1 MSEIEIELTP
11 VKSKGSYLDD
21 YVLERIEMEKESE
34 SKTGRGTVYYEKD
47 GKSYTLIATFVDGK
61 KEGKGVLL
69 NDENEV
75 VTKLTFLHDEVINE
89 LEGNERREDEVIEV
103 NEKLK
108 KKLNRRGK
116 SKKLKIVNGKKR
128 SSWWMVLWI
137 VVGLI
142 GVVVG
147 YELIFYVIMMIRASG
162 QLTIHNC
169 EEYRHLPSFSHS
181 RIHTLLFADGSCSS
195 LSSLLLSSF
204 INCQSIEIGSNAL
217 MNVRRVEAS
226 GLKKLKSMKVDE
238 MSLLNVEK

>member
-1 MSEIEIELTP
+1 MSNTTIQVDSDGFSLNAFQQ
-11 VKSKGSYLDD
+11 KS
-21 YVLERIEMEKESE
+21 IHMENPLSTVNGK
-34 SKTGRGTVYYEKD
+34 GTVYYEKD

-75 VTKLTFLHDEVINE
+75 VTKLIFLHDEVINE
-89 LEGNERREDEVIEV
+89 SEGNERREDEVIEV

-116 SKKLKIVNGKKR
+116 SKKLKVVNGKKR
-128 SSWWMVLWI
+128 NSWWMVLWI

-147 YELIFYVIMMIRASG
+147 YELIFYVVMMIRASG

>member
-1 MSEIEIELTP
+1 MSNTTIQVDSDGFSLNAFQQ
-11 VKSKGSYLDD
+11 KS
-21 YVLERIEMEKESE
+21 VQMENPLSTANGK
-34 SKTGRGTVYYEKD
+34 GTVYYEKD

-61 KEGKGVLL
+61 KEGKAIFVDDDSG
-69 NDENEV
+69 ET
-75 VTKLTFLHDEVINE
+75 TKLIFLHDEVINE
-89 LEGNERREDEVIEV
+89 SEGNERREDEV

-195 LSSLLLSSF
+195 LSSLSLSSF

-217 MNVRRVEAS
+217 NHVRRVEAS

>member
-1 MSEIEIELTP
+1 MSNTTIQVDSDGFSLNAFQQ
-11 VKSKGSYLDD
+11 KS
-21 YVLERIEMEKESE
+21 VQMENPLSTANGK
-34 SKTGRGTVYYEKD
+34 GTVYYEKD
-47 GKSYTLIATFVDGK
+47 GKSYTLIATFVDRK
-61 KEGKGVLL
+61 KEGKAIFVDDDSG
-69 NDENEV
+69 ET
-75 VTKLTFLHDEVINE
+75 TKLIFLHDEVINE
-89 LEGNERREDEVIEV
+89 SEGNERREDEV

-169 EEYRHLPSFSHS
+169 EEYRHLPSWSEAHIQHLVFS
-181 RIHTLLFADGSCSS
+181 DGCCSS
-195 LSSLLLSSF
+195 TSYLTTLSLKKLTE
-204 INCQSIEIGSNAL
+204 CESIEIGSNAL
-217 MNVRRVEAS
+217 NHVTVVEAG

>member
-1 MSEIEIELTP
+1 MSNTTIQVDSDGFSLNAFQQ
-11 VKSKGSYLDD
+11 KS
-21 YVLERIEMEKESE
+21 IQMENPLSTANGK
-34 SKTGRGTVYYEKD
+34 GTVYYEKD

-128 SSWWMVLWI
+128 NSWWMVLWI

-181 RIHTLLFADGSCSS
+181 RILYLKFADGSCSFISS
-195 LSSLLLSSF
+195 LSLSSF

-238 MSLLNVEK
+238 TSLLNVEK

>member
-1 MSEIEIELTP
+1 MSNTTIQVDSDGFSLNAFQQ
-11 VKSKGSYLDD
+11 KS
-21 YVLERIEMEKESE
+21 IQMENPLSTANGK
-34 SKTGRGTVYYEKD
+34 GTVYYEKD

-75 VTKLTFLHDEVINE
+75 VTKLIFLHDKVINE
-89 LEGNERREDEVIEV
+89 SEGNERREDEV

-128 SSWWMVLWI
+128 NSWWMVLWI

-147 YELIFYVIMMIRASG
+147 YELIFYMIMMIRASG

-169 EEYRHLPSFSHS
+169 EEYRHLPSWSEAHIQHLVFS
-181 RIHTLLFADGSCSS
+181 DGCCSS
-195 LSSLLLSSF
+195 TSYLTTLSLKKLTE
-204 INCQSIEIGSNAL
+204 CESIEIGSNAL
-217 MNVRRVEAS
+217 NHVTAVEAG

>member
-1 MSEIEIELTP
+1 MSNTTIQVDSDGFSLTAFQQ
-11 VKSKGSYLDD
+11 KSIQMENPLSTANGKGFVS
-21 YVLERIEMEKESE
+21 
-34 SKTGRGTVYYEKD
+34 YEKD

-89 LEGNERREDEVIEV
+89 SEGNERREDEV

-116 SKKLKIVNGKKR
+116 SKKLKVVNGKKR
-128 SSWWMVLWI
+128 NSWWMVLWI

-147 YELIFYVIMMIRASG
+147 YELIFYVVMMIRASG

-169 EEYRHLPSFSHS
+169 EEYRHLPSWSEAHIQHLVFS
-181 RIHTLLFADGSCSS
+181 DGCCSS
-195 LSSLLLSSF
+195 TSYLTTLSLKKLTE
-204 INCQSIEIGSNAL
+204 CESIEIGSNAL
-217 MNVRRVEAS
+217 NHVTVVEAG

>member
-1 MSEIEIELTP
+1 MSNTTIQVDSDGFSLTAFQQ
-11 VKSKGSYLDD
+11 KSIQMENPLSTANGKGFVS
-21 YVLERIEMEKESE
+21 
-34 SKTGRGTVYYEKD
+34 YEKD

-75 VTKLTFLHDEVINE
+75 VTKLIFLHDKVINE
-89 LEGNERREDEVIEV
+89 SEGNERREDEV

-116 SKKLKIVNGKKR
+116 AKKLKIVNGKKR
-128 SSWWMVLWI
+128 NSWWMVLWM

-147 YELIFYVIMMIRASG
+147 YELIFYVVMMIRASG

-169 EEYRHLPSFSHS
+169 EEYRHLPSWSEAHIQHLVFS
-181 RIHTLLFADGSCSS
+181 DGCCSS
-195 LSSLLLSSF
+195 TSYLTTLSLKKLTE
-204 INCQSIEIGSNAL
+204 CESIEIGSNAL
-217 MNVRRVEAS
+217 NHVTVVEAG

>member
-1 MSEIEIELTP
+1 MSDTAIQ
-11 VKSKGSYLDD
+11 VDSDGFSLDTFEQKA
-21 YVLERIEMEKESE
+21 VQMENPLSTANGK
-34 SKTGRGTVYYEKD
+34 GTVYYEKD

-89 LEGNERREDEVIEV
+89 SEGNERREDEVIEV

-128 SSWWMVLWI
+128 NSWWMVLWI

-181 RIHTLLFADGSCSS
+181 RILYLKFADGSCSFISS
-195 LSSLLLSSF
+195 LSLSSF

-217 MNVRRVEAS
+217 NHVRRVEAS

>member
-1 MSEIEIELTP
+1 MSNTTIQVDSDGFSLNAFQQ
-11 VKSKGSYLDD
+11 KS
-21 YVLERIEMEKESE
+21 VQMENPLSTANGK
-34 SKTGRGTVYYEKD
+34 GTVYYEKD

-89 LEGNERREDEVIEV
+89 SEGNERREDEV

-195 LSSLLLSSF
+195 LSSLSLSSF

-238 MSLLNVEK
+238 TSLLNVEK

>member
-1 MSEIEIELTP
+1 MSDTAIQVDSEGF
-11 VKSKGSYLDD
+11 SLDTFEHKA
-21 YVLERIEMEKESE
+21 VQMENPLSTANGK
-34 SKTGRGTVYYEKD
+34 GTVYYEKD

-89 LEGNERREDEVIEV
+89 SEGNERREDEVIEV

-128 SSWWMVLWI
+128 SSWWMVLWM

-169 EEYRHLPSFSHS
+169 EEYRQLPSFSHS

-195 LSSLLLSSF
+195 LSSLSLSSF

>member
-1 MSEIEIELTP
+1 MSNTTIQVDSDGFSLNAFQQ
-11 VKSKGSYLDD
+11 KS
-21 YVLERIEMEKESE
+21 IQMENPLSTANGK
-34 SKTGRGTVYYEKD
+34 GTVYYEKD

-61 KEGKGVLL
+61 KEGKAIFVDDDSG
-69 NDENEV
+69 ET
-75 VTKLTFLHDEVINE
+75 TKLIFLHDEVINE
-89 LEGNERREDEVIEV
+89 SEGNERREDEV

-238 MSLLNVEK
+238 TSLLNVEK

>member
-1 MSEIEIELTP
+1 MSNTTIQVDSDGFSLTAFQQ
-11 VKSKGSYLDD
+11 KSIQMENPLSTANGKGFVS
-21 YVLERIEMEKESE
+21 
-34 SKTGRGTVYYEKD
+34 YEKD

-75 VTKLTFLHDEVINE
+75 VTKLIFLHDEVINE
-89 LEGNERREDEVIEV
+89 SEGNERREDEVIEV

-128 SSWWMVLWI
+128 NSWWMVLWI

-181 RIHTLLFADGSCSS
+181 RILYLKFADGSCSS
-195 LSSLLLSSF
+195 LSSLSLSSF

>member
-1 MSEIEIELTP
+1 MSNTTIQVDSDGFSLNAFQQ
-11 VKSKGSYLDD
+11 KSIQMENPLSTANGKGFVS
-21 YVLERIEMEKESE
+21 
-34 SKTGRGTVYYEKD
+34 YEKD

-61 KEGKGVLL
+61 KEGKAIFVDDDSG
-69 NDENEV
+69 ET
-75 VTKLTFLHDEVINE
+75 TKLIFLHDEVINE
-89 LEGNERREDEVIEV
+89 SEGNERREDEV

-128 SSWWMVLWI
+128 NSWWMVLWI

-147 YELIFYVIMMIRASG
+147 YEMIFYVIMMIRASG

-181 RIHTLLFADGSCSS
+181 RILYLKFADGSCSFISS
-195 LSSLLLSSF
+195 LSLSSF

-217 MNVRRVEAS
+217 NHVRRVEAS

>member
-1 MSEIEIELTP
+1 MSNTTIQVDSDGFSLNAFQQ
-11 VKSKGSYLDD
+11 KS
-21 YVLERIEMEKESE
+21 IQMENPLSTANGK
-34 SKTGRGTVYYEKD
+34 GTVYYEKD

-89 LEGNERREDEVIEV
+89 SEGNERREDEV

-181 RIHTLLFADGSCSS
+181 RILYLKFADGSCSFISS
-195 LSSLLLSSF
+195 LSLSSF